1 MATVITT
8 NDNVY
13 SNGSSP
19 SNFKMI
25 HDWFLSLQGE
35 MVSSTLN
42 YNPKLNAE
50 IHLAITKE
58 SSEYVSSICDHLFS
72 LYHDVQHRLF
82 VLQFLPSFVAV
93 YYDVLYHH
101 RHLESIDAKTEDVC
115 STIDTFLVSL
125 YNLTVMDDEHNEKTY
140 EFRIPNLTLPSIYH
154 TPNSDHYA
162 PTPLTQQAISK
173 HEQKCEAIRL
183 PSFTPFDSI
192 NGTTNSSKLMISY
205 QGEQIVWFLLIQYG
219 INVSFMDKYSR
230 QSYIRMSKKLV
241 GQGFSFNGA
250 KQSKTQSVLPPD
262 GRRIRVSSR
271 IMSEI
276 LGTLFYF
283 KFNTS
288 DKEVDEC
295 LHLLKHR
302 AEYEMYADVLLM
314 TESMGY
320 LHEFESKRSE
330 QADRMGIEI
339 ELPPTMDMVRQKRTA
354 TTTRSIKNRQRSKNQ
369 NDVSV
374 LTETSTDE
382 NTNIIPVSPQQQS
395 ITSLANQNLSIFDYN
410 HVNHADDFESS
421 LMIDEARSNISSS
434 IGPAISTPS
443 PSSARHYTPV
453 SLTSTQTYFKT
464 LQQQRGSSP
473 ILQLQ
478 PMKFDDNGGD
488 GDNEPVTV
496 TTVPHSSSMKH
507 GGKKDRLATVRF
519 RGDKSEDKETNVEET
534 YL

>member
-1 MATVITT
+1 MATAITT

-13 SNGSSP
+13 SNGSSS

-25 HDWFLSLQGE
+25 HDWFTSLQGE
-35 MVSSTLN
+35 IVSSALN
-42 YNPKLNAE
+42 CNPKLNAE

-58 SSEYVSSICDHLFS
+58 SSEYVSSICDQLFS

-82 VLQFLPSFVAV
+82 VLQFLPSFVAA

-125 YNLTVMDDEHNEKTY
+125 YNLTVMDDEHNEKTS

-183 PSFTPFDSI
+183 PSFAPFDSI
-192 NGTTNSSKLMISY
+192 NGTTK
-205 QGEQIVWFLLIQYG
+205 EQMVWFLLIQYG
-219 INVSFMDKYSR
+219 TNVSSMDKYSR
-230 QSYIRMSKKLV
+230 QSYIRMSKKLL

-288 DKEVDEC
+288 DREVDEC

-314 TESMGY
+314 TESMDY

-354 TTTRSIKNRQRSKNQ
+354 TTTRSIKNRQRLKNQ

-395 ITSLANQNLSIFDYN
+395 ITSLANQNLSTFNYN

-421 LMIDEARSNISSS
+421 LMLDEARSNISSS

-443 PSSARHYTPV
+443 PSSTRHYKPV

-473 ILQLQ
+473 ILQLRT
-478 PMKFDDNGGD
+478 MKFDDDGGD
-488 GDNEPVTV
+488 DDNEPVTI

-507 GGKKDRLATVRF
+507 GGKKDIIATVRF

>member
-101 RHLESIDAKTEDVC
+101 RHLESIDAKTE
-115 STIDTFLVSL
+115 
-125 YNLTVMDDEHNEKTY
+125 TVMDDEHNEKTY

-192 NGTTNSSKLMISY
+192 NGTTK
-205 QGEQIVWFLLIQYG
+205 EQIVWFLLIQYG